1 MPRAPELVHQVDAV
15 AQRPGVQGPRSA
27 RQNGQVRDH
36 QGGVL
41 DLARQGRAL
50 DDDQV
55 AVLSK

>member
-15 AQRPGVQGPRSA
+15 AQRPGVQGPGPA
-27 RQNGQVRDH
+27 RQNGQVGEH
-36 QGGVL
+36 QGGAL
-41 DLARQGRAL
+41 DVARQGRTL